1 MQTIMPSQLKRGM
14 VLMVDG
20 APLLIEDAYHVGAAQ
35 AKPKT
40 HARMRNLHTG
50 RLMERTIADNEHLT
64 TAELQARQVQFSY
77 QQGEGFVF
85 LDATTFDELDLT
97 AQQVGERHW
106 FLKENE
112 EYKALFLDGN
122 LLDIELPDHVAM
134 RVAETPAAQRS
145 AQQSTYKEAK
155 LEGGLEIKVPLFI
168 APADVVRVDTRSR
181 KYVGKE

>member
-1 MQTIMPSQLKRGM
+1 ML
-14 VLMVDG
+14 
-20 APLLIEDAYHVGAAQ
+20 
-35 AKPKT
+35 AK
-40 HARMRNLHTG
+40 TG
-50 RLMERTIADNEHLT
+50 RFSERQFAENERLPVADLVNRT
-64 TAELQARQVQFSY
+64 VTFSY

-106 FLKENE
+106 FLKDNE